1 MESTTWKIA
10 YSGII
15 SSQYD
20 SRVVIYD
27 CKMFIRL
34 ATGHTSTFYS
44 NIFPRHRHRQR
55 SSDAKVA
62 QKPTLKNVEERRKS
76 GAT

>member
-34 ATGHTSTFYS
+34 ATGPTFYS
-44 NIFPRHRHRQR
+44 NIFPRHRHPQR